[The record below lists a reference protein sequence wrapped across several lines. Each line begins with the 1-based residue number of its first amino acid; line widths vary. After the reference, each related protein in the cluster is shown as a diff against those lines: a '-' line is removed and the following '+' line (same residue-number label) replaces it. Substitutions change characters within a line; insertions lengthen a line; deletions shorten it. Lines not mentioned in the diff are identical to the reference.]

1 MAVLPRAQPRQL
13 KSSLAR
19 QQHPSRRPSQACQ
32 LSLSQLL
39 SVQLSH
45 MTLLSVSPCRMMPSS
60 TLQRDIRRL
69 QKRRPYGLTNLV
81 CPRSMYSIQLIL
93 AFTPGR
99 Y

>member
-1 MAVLPRAQPRQL
+1 MVILTRAQPRQL
-13 KSSLAR
+13 KSSPAW

-45 MTLLSVSPCRMMPSS
+45 MTLLSVRPCRMMPSR
-60 TLQRDIRRL
+60 TLHRDIGRL
-69 QKRRPYGLTNLV
+69 QKRRPCGLTNLV